1 MTEKEWRMFND
12 ILLEIYYAGSLETFG
27 ERCLKLI
34 RILIPYTQGYF
45 LVIDEDGRLDVA
57 HSVFEN
63 VDPVM
68 KRKYLDTY
76 FAKDYLMQMCN
87 FTKSMAYRDTDLLTD
102 EKRRASVI
110 YREYFKP
117 QKLDMGCG
125 LIIMKEGKTRV
136 FLNLLRK
143 CGEPDVTG
151 HEMGILQT
159 FLPHFEKNVFAYAN
173 HYVSGAADYF
183 DGIEPLPEEY
193 QMVKRRY
200 SGFFGTDLE
209 ILLKGLGVEH
219 IYAVGLLTDVCVHYT
234 CADAHQHDYNIH
246 VVREAAGGSSL
257 AAHEAALAAIEY
269 LQHGS
274 VRKRCVN
281 DEEKNNCDG
290 ICFDDGVKSVCWIG
304 AILCCDG

>member
-1 MTEKEWRMFND
+1 MEDMTEKELITVLIDKYTDLQRIKRANNGVENQELEYQIKVTIAKLASLGVSVEDMTEKEWRMFND

-125 LIIMKEGKTRV
+125 LIIMRWKFCRH
-136 FLNLLRK
+136 FCL
-143 CGEPDVTG
+143 
-151 HEMGILQT
+151 ILKKM
-159 FLPHFEKNVFAYAN
+159 FLPMQTIMFRVRLIILMASSRCRKN
-173 HYVSGAADYF
+173 
-183 DGIEPLPEEY
+183 I
-193 QMVKRRY
+193 R
-200 SGFFGTDLE
+200 
-209 ILLKGLGVEH
+209 
-219 IYAVGLLTDVCVHYT
+219 
-234 CADAHQHDYNIH
+234 
-246 VVREAAGGSSL
+246 
-257 AAHEAALAAIEY
+257 
-269 LQHGS
+269 
-274 VRKRCVN
+274 
-281 DEEKNNCDG
+281 
-290 ICFDDGVKSVCWIG
+290 
-304 AILCCDG
+304 

>member
-102 EKRRASVI
+102 
-110 YREYFKP
+110 
-117 QKLDMGCG
+117 
-125 LIIMKEGKTRV
+125 
-136 FLNLLRK
+136 
-143 CGEPDVTG
+143 
-151 HEMGILQT
+151 
-159 FLPHFEKNVFAYAN
+159 
-173 HYVSGAADYF
+173 VSGAADYF

-193 QMVKRRY
+193 QIVKRRY

-209 ILLKGLGVEH
+209 ILLKGLGIEH
-219 IYAVGLLTDVCVHYT
+219 IYGVGLLTDVCVHYT
-234 CADAHQHDYNIH
+234 CADAHQHDYHIH

>member
-45 LVIDEDGRLDVA
+45 LVIDEEGRLDVA

-143 CGEPDVTG
+143 RGEPDVTG
-151 HEMGILQT
+151 HEMEILQT
-159 FLPHFEKNVFAYAN
+159 FLPHFEKNVFAYVN
-173 HYVSGAADYF
+173 HYVSGAENT
-183 DGIEPLPEEY
+183 I
-193 QMVKRRY
+193 K
-200 SGFFGTDLE
+200 
-209 ILLKGLGVEH
+209 
-219 IYAVGLLTDVCVHYT
+219 
-234 CADAHQHDYNIH
+234 N
-246 VVREAAGGSSL
+246 READLLSGREQEIVRL
-257 AAHEAALAAIEY
+257 
-269 LQHGS
+269 
-274 VRKRCVN
+274 VRKGYSNQEIARQLLISEATVKKHLSN
-281 DEEKNNCDG
+281 IFEKLG
-290 ICFDDGVKSVCWIG
+290 ISRRTQLF
-304 AILCCDG
+304 

>member
-1 MTEKEWRMFND
+1 MEDMTEKELITVLIDKYTDLQRIKRANNGVENQELEYQIKVTIAKLASLGVSMFND

-117 QKLDMGCG
+117 RKLDMGCW
-125 LIIMKEGKTRV
+125 LIIMRWKFCRH
-136 FLNLLRK
+136 FCL
-143 CGEPDVTG
+143 
-151 HEMGILQT
+151 ILKKM
-159 FLPHFEKNVFAYAN
+159 FLPMQTIMFRVRLIILMASSRCRKN
-173 HYVSGAADYF
+173 
-183 DGIEPLPEEY
+183 I
-193 QMVKRRY
+193 R
-200 SGFFGTDLE
+200 
-209 ILLKGLGVEH
+209 
-219 IYAVGLLTDVCVHYT
+219 
-234 CADAHQHDYNIH
+234 
-246 VVREAAGGSSL
+246 
-257 AAHEAALAAIEY
+257 
-269 LQHGS
+269 
-274 VRKRCVN
+274 
-281 DEEKNNCDG
+281 
-290 ICFDDGVKSVCWIG
+290 W
-304 AILCCDG
+304 